1 MCSRG
6 SPLCLSFHL
15 SVVAS
20 VTLATWSP
28 LGKERIS
35 GSRPRL
41 PTRMTLL
48 TEAMA
53 SSCKGEGEQAVE
65 RNPPLCRKPPGTHA
79 RMPRMKDDP
88 DFLGQVRSEV
98 IDPRVWIDRAV
109 VGLFALLAGLSVVV
123 FTLLADAGEQIFKA
137 VSGEW
142 RFWPLLWTPALTALV
157 VWATMRFAP
166 GAGGSGPPQA
176 LAALDPRLDAPS
188 RSALVSLKI
197 SLAKALAVFGGLLA
211 GLSIGRQGP
220 SVQIAAG
227 VMYAARRFLS
237 PRSGISARELLV
249 AGSAAGIAAA
259 FNTPLGGIVFAIEEL
274 SRRLET
280 RSSGLMLGAIVMAG
294 LVAVAAFGNL
304 SYFGRIRIERVGW
317 GVLLPG
323 LALALVCGLIGGL
336 FARLLITSL
345 FGGRDRFSAFRRKHP
360 IRFAAA
366 CGLAVAV
373 IGILTQ
379 ASAVGGGHAHTR
391 TLLAGDG
398 SDVPLLWTLLKFVAT
413 WLSAWSGAPGGLFT
427 PSLAIGASLGHDV
440 ALLLAPDHATVLI
453 ALGMAGFL
461 AAMTQTP
468 ITAMIIVMEMVDGYA
483 MLLGLMSCA
492 LLASLVSRMVSR
504 PLYATIAD
512 QLVARLAPD
521 ATARTP
527 EQQMAESQPAPPA
540 PSPPAATAAPAPT
553 SPPAP
558 PAAPRP

>member
-1 MCSRG
+1 
-6 SPLCLSFHL
+6 
-15 SVVAS
+15 
-20 VTLATWSP
+20 
-28 LGKERIS
+28 
-35 GSRPRL
+35 
-41 PTRMTLL
+41 
-48 TEAMA
+48 
-53 SSCKGEGEQAVE
+53 
-65 RNPPLCRKPPGTHA
+65 
-79 RMPRMKDDP
+79 MKDDP

-98 IDPRVWIDRAV
+98 TDPRIWMDRIV
-109 VGLFALLAGLSVVV
+109 VGLFALLAGLSVVL
-123 FTLLADAGEQIFKA
+123 FTLLADTA
-137 VSGEW
+137 EW
-142 RFWPLLWTPALTALV
+142 LFQNMSDSLWGLWPLLWTPALTALV
-157 VWATMRFAP
+157 VWATRRFVP

-176 LAALDPRLDAPS
+176 LAVLDPRLDAQA
-188 RSALVSLKI
+188 RSALVSVKV
-197 SLAKALAVFGGLLA
+197 SLAKAGAVAGGLLA

-227 VMYAARRFLS
+227 VMYAARHYLS

-274 SRRLET
+274 SRKLET

-304 SYFGRIRIERVGW
+304 SYFGRIRIERVEW

-323 LALALVCGLIGGL
+323 LTLALCCGLVGGL
-336 FARLLITSL
+336 FARLLIVSL
-345 FGGRDRFSAFRRKHP
+345 FGGADRFSAFRRAHP

-373 IGILTQ
+373 IGVLTQ

-391 TLLAGDG
+391 SLLDGG
-398 SDVPLLWTLLKFVAT
+398 SDSVPLLWTLLKFVAT
-413 WLSAWSGAPGGLFT
+413 WLSAWSGVPGGLFT
-427 PSLAIGASLGHDV
+427 PSLSIGASLGHDV
-440 ALLLAPDHATVLI
+440 AQLLAPQYATVLI

-461 AAMTQTP
+461 AALTQTP

-483 MLLGLMSCA
+483 MVLGLMACA

-512 QLVARLAPD
+512 QMVARLAPD
-521 ATARTP
+521 ASAKTP
-527 EQQMAESQPAPPA
+527 EAQLAEAAAPPA
-540 PSPPAATAAPAPT
+540 PSPAPATQPPAET

-558 PAAPRP
+558 PSGPRP

>member
-1 MCSRG
+1 
-6 SPLCLSFHL
+6 
-15 SVVAS
+15 
-20 VTLATWSP
+20 
-28 LGKERIS
+28 
-35 GSRPRL
+35 
-41 PTRMTLL
+41 
-48 TEAMA
+48 
-53 SSCKGEGEQAVE
+53 
-65 RNPPLCRKPPGTHA
+65 
-79 RMPRMKDDP
+79 MKNDP

-98 IDPRVWIDRAV
+98 TDPRLWMDRAV
-109 VGLFALLAGLSVVV
+109 VVAFALLSGLAVVL
-123 FTLLADAGEQIFKA
+123 FTLLADGAALIFQA
-137 VSGEW
+137 MAEGW
-142 RFWPLLWTPALTALV
+142 WAWPLFWTPAVTALV
-157 VWATMRFAP
+157 AWLTLRFLP
-166 GAGGSGPPQA
+166 GAGGSGPPQVV
-176 LAALDPRLDAPS
+176 AALDQRVPAKERAYW
-188 RSALVSLKI
+188 VSMKNTAGKI
-197 SLAKALAVFGGLLA
+197 GAVTGGLLA
-211 GLSIGRQGP
+211 GLSMGRQGP

-227 VMYAARRFLS
+227 VMYAARHFLS
-237 PRSGISARELLV
+237 KRSSITARELLV
-249 AGSAAGIAAA
+249 SGGAAGIAAA

-483 MLLGLMSCA
+483 MVLGLMSCA

-527 EQQMAESQPAPPA
+527 EQQMAEPPAPPA
-540 PSPPAATAAPAPT
+540 PSPPAATAVPAPT

-558 PAAPRP
+558 PSAPRP